1 MTFSHAEME
10 DVFEMA
16 ITDLQPSQLYISQVK
31 LSQWHARLNFEV
43 CEKILPVP
51 VKLLDG
57 LTVMTDGHTRT
68 FAAYLAGCKTLPVFW
83 DQDDLDWEAYRIC
96 VAWCRE
102 ESIRS
107 VADLRGRVVLESNYE
122 TLWYERCRV
131 MQSALAARR
140 QEPQACPGEAE

>member
-1 MTFSHAEME
+1 MTLNNAGTE
-10 DVFEMA
+10 DVFEMTIA
-16 ITDLQPSQLYISQVK
+16 DLQPSQLYISQAK
-31 LSQWHARLNFEV
+31 LSHWQAAFDFAV
-43 CEKILPVP
+43 CEKLPPVP

-68 FAAYLAGCKTLPVFW
+68 FAAFLAGCETMPVFW

-96 VAWCRE
+96 VAWCRQ

-107 VADLRGRVVLESNYE
+107 VADLQGRVVSEADYE

-140 QEPQACPGEAE
+140 QESQDDPDEAI